1 MEEPGANL
9 VMEEEGA
16 VGEDGGAA
24 GDGRATPPRSLPSS
38 WRLLVPHPIFH
49 AAPAFARP
57 FSWNAETLRVRRR
70 GLPSQS
76 PPGHHCSLLN
86 PPIVA
91 LSSHASLAA
100 AIVLL
105 LGAAVVHGPSLA
117 DWIWAR

>member
-9 VMEEEGA
+9 VMGEEGA

-24 GDGRATPPRSLPSS
+24 GDGRATPPWSLPSS
-38 WRLLVPHPIFH
+38 WRLPVPHPIFH
-49 AAPAFARP
+49 AAPASARP
-57 FSWNAETLRVRRR
+57 FSWNAETLRAHRR

-76 PPGHHCSLLN
+76 PLGHHCSLLN

-91 LSSHASLAA
+91 LSSHAPLAA

-105 LGAAVVHGPSLA
+105 LGAAVVHRPPLA
-117 DWIWAR
+117 D